1 MNRTSIAS
9 LVLLNIALLG
19 ILALVT
25 FGKGGLAVAGTGSN
39 VRGEYVA
46 VAGTI
51 SGSKT
56 PVIWL
61 VDQASQEVVAVQF
74 NAQSNQMIG
83 FGYRNMSKD
92 ALSVQN
98 NRQ

>member
-1 MNRTSIAS
+1 MAS
-9 LVLLNIALLG
+9 RRSHI
-19 ILALVT
+19 
-25 FGKGGLAVAGTGSN
+25 
-39 VRGEYVA
+39 
-46 VAGTI
+46 
-51 SGSKT
+51 T
-56 PVIWL
+56 PIVWL

-74 NAQSNQMIG
+74 DAQSNQMIG